1 MLIELEKGFVETDEG
16 AEVNNKN
23 LDKINKKILEDNNF
37 CQRNKNFAFD
47 VSKIVA
53 KRVKKNIKDDDKTA
67 KEINTFEK
75 VKTAEEN
82 IKNYEEKSKG
92 KYKV

>member
-16 AEVNNKN
+16 AEVNNKKV
-23 LDKINKKILEDNNF
+23 DVINKKNSEDNNF

-67 KEINTFEK
+67 KEINTFEE